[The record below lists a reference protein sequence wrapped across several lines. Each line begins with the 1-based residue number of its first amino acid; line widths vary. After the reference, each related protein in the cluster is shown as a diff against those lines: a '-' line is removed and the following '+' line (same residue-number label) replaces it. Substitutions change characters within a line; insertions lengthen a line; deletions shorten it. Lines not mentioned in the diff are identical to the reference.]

1 MLMIRPLRRDS
12 MCGSTARLIRKGPL
26 RLTSITRSHASS
38 GVSQTRRRSAPWGA
52 AALLTSTSMRP
63 KRASASATKRSA
75 SAARLTSPTMVRMR
89 RPRPSISP
97 ARLSRPFQPSRI
109 SSSPSSFSLRV
120 PPVATSVATMSAP
133 ARAKATE
140 IARPIPRARA
150 HPVTSTTLPSTSPMA
165 RTSSKDVRGIV
176 LESGRPFAGA
186 PGVSPD
192 WRRSSTLQ
200 PASHPRPA
208 RQATP
213 RRDEEDRVSDK
224 VDQHCL
230 DTLIL
235 KARTQNGWLDRPV
248 TDDQLRQ
255 IYDIMKQG
263 PTSANTC
270 PARVLF
276 LRTAEAKARLI
287 PALSPGNV
295 DKTKA
300 APVTAII
307 GYDTRFFEL
316 MPGKLFA
323 HRPEMAD
330 NYAKNPP
337 FAEIT
342 AFRNGTLQG
351 AYFMLAARAIGLDIG
366 GMSGF
371 DNAKVDA
378 EFFPDGRVKSNF
390 LCNIGHGDPAKVM
403 QKLPRLD
410 FEEACRLL

>member
-1 MLMIRPLRRDS
+1 VI
-12 MCGSTARLIRKGPL
+12 I
-26 RLTSITRSHASS
+26 
-38 GVSQTRRRSAPWGA
+38 
-52 AALLTSTSMRP
+52 
-63 KRASASATKRSA
+63 
-75 SAARLTSPTMVRMR
+75 
-89 RPRPSISP
+89 
-97 ARLSRPFQPSRI
+97 
-109 SSSPSSFSLRV
+109 
-120 PPVATSVATMSAP
+120 
-133 ARAKATE
+133 
-140 IARPIPRARA
+140 
-150 HPVTSTTLPSTSPMA
+150 TTLPSNSPTENLLARRNVRCIVPRSTSFGA
-165 RTSSKDVRGIV
+165 RGLLVDGLHCGHPAAPDTRG
-176 LESGRPFAGA
+176 
-186 PGVSPD
+186 
-192 WRRSSTLQ
+192 
-200 PASHPRPA
+200 
-208 RQATP
+208 
-213 RRDEEDRVSDK
+213 DEGDRVSDK

-248 TDDQLRQ
+248 TDEQLRQ
-255 IYDIMKQG
+255 LYDIMKQG

-276 LRTAEAKARLI
+276 LRTPEAKARLL

-307 GYDTRFFEL
+307 GYDTRFFEF
-316 MPGKLFA
+316 MPSKLFS

-351 AYFMLAARAIGLDIG
+351 AYFLLAARAIGLDIG
-366 GMSGF
+366 AMSGF

-390 LCNIGHGDPAKVM
+390 LCNVGHGDPAKVM